1 MAGKK
6 TVTRDDDLIKLAET
20 CGIVAAQVEI
30 SIDEAVKN
38 LDTGILNESIIS
50 GSQIAST
57 VETATNLKE
66 KLTEIK
72 RKLMTVCTGSAK
84 VANVQVEAL
93 SANAKKQTNTGE
105 AVRAAANNLK
115 NRKGA

>member
-20 CGIVAAQVEI
+20 CGVVAAQVEI
-30 SIDEAVKN
+30 SIDEAIKN
-38 LDTGILNESIIS
+38 LDTGILNEDIIS
-50 GSQIAST
+50 GSQVQST
-57 VETATNLKE
+57 IETAETLKKNLN
-66 KLTEIK
+66 EIK
-72 RKLMTVCTGSAK
+72 RKLMTVCAGCAR

-93 SANAKKQTNTGE
+93 TANAKKQANTGE
-105 AVRAAANNLK
+105 AVRAAAANLK